1 MNTGSVKTYTRE
13 DLVTFGNYLLSD
25 LRRSKFEVPELI
37 NLPSE
42 RINKVHDADI
52 SNWQDMEKEVSTI
65 FETMK
70 QEIRDQMFIDSLS
83 VE

>member
-1 MNTGSVKTYTRE
+1 MKYTKK

-25 LRRSKFEVPELI
+25 LRNSKFKVPELHH
-37 NLPSE
+37 LAAE
-42 RINKVHDADI
+42 RIDKVHDADI
-52 SNWQDMEKEVSTI
+52 ANWQDMEKEVNTI
-65 FETMK
+65 FDTMK